1 MMYTLVKGLTATA
14 ASLALAAVV
23 ASPLVAT
30 PVPPPAA
37 TVTLQNDQATPVKV
51 YAEQDNIDQLLGTVG
66 ADATATLPV
75 PGVIAWNRG
84 DVVFVVHPKGGFD
97 TATPNVVIGPGSHIG
112 VLVPPAGEIPSA
124 GEIMPEPSEPVMID
138 PHPAYRGTSI
148 TVRNDGGQHV
158 ELYAEH
164 GAFDTRLG
172 SVAPHGTATLDIPAW
187 LTQLDDVV
195 LLAEPRDGLGFASA
209 PMRIRRGHHLGMIV
223 PAL

>member
-1 MMYTLVKGLTATA
+1 MYMVLKGLTATA
-14 ASLALAAVV
+14 ASMALATVVSSPLAAV
-23 ASPLVAT
+23 

-37 TVTLQNDQATPVKV
+37 TVTLQNDRATPVKV
-51 YAEQDNIDQLLGTVG
+51 YAEQDDFDQLLGTVG
-66 ADATATLPV
+66 ADATATLPL

-97 TATPNVVIGPGSHIG
+97 TATPNVPIGPGSHVG
-112 VLVPPAGEIPSA
+112 VLVPPAGEVPHA
-124 GEIMPEPSEPVMID
+124 GEIMPQPSEPVMTD
-138 PHPAYRGTSI
+138 PDPTYRGTSL
-148 TVRNDGGQHV
+148 TVQNDGGQHV

-187 LTQLDDVV
+187 LTRVDDVV
-195 LLAEPRDGLGFASA
+195 LLAEPSSGLGFASA
-209 PMRIRRGHHLGMIV
+209 PLHIRKGHHLGMIV